1 MLKVIIVE
9 LKQQEPT
16 QDQKSQAKDVILFK
30 NVHFILWSQIII

>member
-16 QDQKSQAKDVILFK
+16 QDQKSQAKDVMFILFFDHK
-30 NVHFILWSQIII
+30 L